1 MDTSRVHRQPATAIT
16 PLSIDAAETADGVPE
31 GSWVIHTAKKKK
43 KRKKRTVYVATAYL
57 QNVLSHILRN
67 LRWRNVGRGT
77 PWGGCVFHGSEISY
91 LLAPAASTLD
101 ELHLSRIRADVAN
114 LTKST

>member
-1 MDTSRVHRQPATAIT
+1 MCYLKISA
-16 PLSIDAAETADGVPE
+16 G
-31 GSWVIHTAKKKK
+31 GMWV
-43 KRKKRTVYVATAYL
+43 
-57 QNVLSHILRN
+57 
-67 LRWRNVGRGT
+67 GT

-114 LTKST
+114 MKKSTYKMELGGY